1 MKLGPDEIWVLGEA
15 TLQHLHDRLVR
26 MPAGKDQTVL
36 LKHQSIQTA
45 TARFSW
51 RSSTSPSA
59 ASTGLSEP
67 QQQGLSDISELPR
80 PDGGQGAGK
89 LFMEKFCREVQV
101 GSVGVAFSY
110 DRKAV
115 YVGRVTKREV
125 LPPKKFDEE
134 IDSGSGNPTFLNRRQ
149 TETFDF
155 FSQWLDEFRRLHGWD
170 GLVLE
175 LQR

>member
-1 MKLGPDEIWVLGEA
+1 MTRPVRAA
-15 TLQHLHDRLVR
+15 TPRCSCGATTD
-26 MPAGKDQTVL
+26 PSA
-36 LKHQSIQTA
+36 A
-45 TARFSW
+45 TAR
-51 RSSTSPSA
+51 
-59 ASTGLSEP
+59 LSGP

-89 LFMEKFCREVQV
+89 RFMEEFCRKVQV

-134 IDSGSGNPTFLNRRQ
+134 IDTGFGNPTFLNRRQ
-149 TETFDF
+149 AETSDF
-155 FSQWLDEFRRLHGWD
+155 FSQWLNEFRQLHGWD

-175 LQR
+175 LRR